1 MFVSLKK
8 ELRVMNLKEHVIGFS
23 TADSNS
29 SHHVRGLCL
38 LIIVRGVL
46 CSDSEIS
53 RYLTLVVLLGSS
65 SLCSVQYGYVK
76 H

>member
-46 CSDSEIS
+46 CSEIS